1 MAVGSMKALLFLSL
15 IFLERTLAL
24 SEAEKKD
31 LVDVHNKYRAQVQDA
46 SYMLRMKWD
55 DDLEKMAFNYA
66 KECVWGHNKDRGR
79 TGENLYAVTGSID
92 LEGAVEHWCLEV
104 SDYTYDTMECTP
116 GKMCGHYTQVVWA
129 DTDKV
134 GCASHFCD
142 ELEGLEDKNL
152 SILVCNYLAPGNVL
166 GENPYKKGTPC
177 SDCPDEFKCIDNLC
191 ESELELDLG
200 QEPYPQPAVK
210 PDAETETKAEPE
222 LEAKPELS
230 PEPEAHMEPRPEPD
244 INLEA
249 SPEID
254 DKLEPS
260 SELDENV
267 EPSSELDDNL
277 EPSTELDDKLA
288 PSSEID
294 DSLDPSSKQDDN
306 IEPSSE
312 VDDNLEPSSEV
323 DDNLE
328 PSSELHDNLEPSSEI
343 DDGLD
348 PSSKQD
354 DNIEP
359 SSEVDDNLE
368 PSSELDDDLQGSP
381 DIDDNQGPI
390 SEPDDN
396 PKSGPEPEMYIEL
409 TAEREEN
416 QDLSQGVV
424 SKFEVKLKTV
434 METDLKPKL
443 VSEPR
448 EKLESYPGSG
458 KKSMPGSRRKDRLHP
473 VGSRTPAFCS
483 SIILTLTMLWIVYCV

>member
-277 EPSTELDDKLA
+277 EPS
-288 PSSEID
+288 SEID
-294 DSLDPSSKQDDN
+294 DGLDPSSKQDDN
-306 IEPSSE
+306 I
-312 VDDNLEPSSEV
+312 EPSSEV

-348 PSSKQD
+348 PSSKQDDNIEPSSEVDDNLEPSSELD

>member
-312 VDDNLEPSSEV
+312 VDDNLEPSSEL

>member
-312 VDDNLEPSSEV
+312 VDDNLEPSSE
-323 DDNLE
+323 L
-328 PSSELHDNLEPSSEI
+328 
-343 DDGLD
+343 
-348 PSSKQD
+348 
-354 DNIEP
+354 
-359 SSEVDDNLE
+359 DDNLE